1 MFIIHNEINLIFR
14 INCQKILYS
23 LTIKHWHD
31 SYFFTSIMAFYSNNR
46 LLYSNVYSLYR
57 REQLFDLGIIALM
70 SSLCRYGVLLQVQAT
85 AYCSSSGALVK
96 GKHQPTI
103 LQSDCTS
110 K

>member
-14 INCQKILYS
+14 INCQKIFYS

-57 REQLFDLGIIALM
+57 REQLFDLGSIALM
-70 SSLCRYGVLLQVQAT
+70 SSLWRYGIFFR
-85 AYCSSSGALVK
+85 YS
-96 GKHQPTI
+96 I
-103 LQSDCTS
+103 L
-110 K
+110 